1 MPYCGHLVEVT
12 FTANGPKARSCEP
25 PTCFRNP
32 KGWTKASSV
41 TRKKTAI
48 GWIFKQLLGC
58 TALGAPEKKMQILPP
73 TPGILCPHRI
83 QECVRQISLSCIGEG
98 NGNPLQCSCLENPTD
113 RGAFWAAVYGVTQ
126 SRTRLKRLSSS
137 SSSND
142 RLEKT

>member
-83 QECVRQISLSCIGEG
+83 QECVRQTLVLCISLQRKCDGIDVWKLVCLSLWVWG
-98 NGNPLQCSCLENPTD
+98 PSLQVHHQGKL
-113 RGAFWAAVYGVTQ
+113 
-126 SRTRLKRLSSS
+126 LL
-137 SSSND
+137 
-142 RLEKT
+142 

>member
-1 MPYCGHLVEVT
+1 MPYCGHLVGVT

-58 TALGAPEKKMQILPP
+58 TALGAPERKMQILPP

-83 QECVRQISLSCIGEG
+83 QECVRQTLVLCISLQRKCDGIDVWNWFAFPYGCGGLPYRCTIRG
-98 NGNPLQCSCLENPTD
+98 NCFYKMTCNQEFSGS
-113 RGAFWAAVYGVTQ
+113 A
-126 SRTRLKRLSSS
+126 
-137 SSSND
+137 
-142 RLEKT
+142 